1 MLGGCERALD
11 LGPYANEESQC
22 VDIIFADPGDSKI
35 AEVNESNCFNSQEL
49 GFADVYTITVH
60 EPIRDDGLAEESGA
74 GEVSFW
80 YLGRNRNR
88 SVWTWVGWV
97 PVVVGGLWVFS

>member
-1 MLGGCERALD
+1 MELTR
-11 LGPYANEESQC
+11 NQC
-22 VDIIFADPGDSKI
+22 VDIIFAEPGDSKI

-60 EPIRDDGLAEESGA
+60 EPIRDGGLSAEESGA

-88 SVWTWVGWV
+88 SLWTWAGWV
-97 PVVVGGLWVFS
+97 PVVVGGLWAFA

>member
-1 MLGGCERALD
+1 M
-11 LGPYANEESQC
+11 
-22 VDIIFADPGDSKI
+22 
-35 AEVNESNCFNSQEL
+35 
-49 GFADVYTITVH
+49 YTITVH

-88 SVWTWVGWV
+88 SVWTWAGWV